1 MERPDRAKTGGKQ
14 AADSGASSDAAPSV
28 RRQAPVRSVTDYA
41 SALAWL
47 DERVNVERVRPSS
60 LEPHVFKLERMHA
73 LVEAL
78 GNPQKSFKSVHVAGS
93 KGKGSVCEMTASC
106 LSACGYTTGL
116 YTSPHLVDI
125 RERIRINDKTVPES
139 DFVELL
145 RRVAGAAESIAKRHE
160 HATFFEI
167 MTAMAFCHYAEQAVD
182 VAVVEVGLGGRLD
195 ATNVI
200 RPEVAAITAIQLE
213 HTQLLGD
220 TVEKIAREK
229 AGIMKPGVPCL
240 TIPQSKPSIVEVFKT
255 VAAEVGCPVLVLG
268 QDIEFTHRFEASPEL
283 GPHQRV
289 SVTSPRSAYEH
300 FPVPLKGE
308 HQAFNCGLALAIVD
322 KLREKG
328 LDAPERQVA
337 VGLSR
342 TPVRGR
348 MELVSQR
355 PRVIVDG
362 AHNPESVGN
371 LIRAVGAH
379 LKFDSTVIIFGCASD
394 KDVPGMLDKLALGA
408 DKIVFTRST
417 GSSRAVDPRELQRRF
432 AERHSKMTQ
441 TAPNVAEALR
451 IAERAVGRGDLIV
464 VTGSFYLAGEAKRL
478 ILERQPAQPGS
489 GLLEPR
495 PAGAERLRG

>member
-1 MERPDRAKTGGKQ
+1 MHRSDRAKTAG
-14 AADSGASSDAAPSV
+14 AAGQTGAEVAPARRTSGV
-28 RRQAPVRSVTDYA
+28 RGIGDYA
-41 SALAWL
+41 SAVAWL
-47 DERVNVERVRPSS
+47 DERVNVERVRPASID
-60 LEPHVFKLERMHA
+60 PHVFKLERMFA

-78 GNPQKSFKSVHVAGS
+78 GNPHKSFKSVHVAGS

-116 YTSPHLVDI
+116 YTSPHLVDL
-125 RERIRINDKTVPES
+125 RERVRINGREIPEAG
-139 DFVELL
+139 FVELL
-145 RRVAGAAESIAKRHE
+145 RRVAAAAESISRKHD

-167 MTAMAFCHYAEQAVD
+167 VTAMAFCHYAEQAVD

-200 RPEVAAITAIQLE
+200 RPEVCAITAIQLE

-240 TIPQSKPSIVEVFKT
+240 TIPQSKPSIHEVFRS
-255 VAAEVGCPVLVLG
+255 AASETGCPLLVLG
-268 QDIEFTHRFEASPEL
+268 EDIEFTHRFEASPEL

-289 SVTSPRSAYEH
+289 SLTSPRSSYEH

-308 HQAFNCGLALAIVD
+308 HQAFNCGLALAVVD

-328 LDAPERQVA
+328 LEAPERRVA
-337 VGLSR
+337 LGLAA

-348 MELVSQR
+348 MEIVSER
-355 PRVIVDG
+355 PRVLVDG
-362 AHNPESVGN
+362 AHNPESVNN
-371 LIRAVGAH
+371 LIRAIGAH
-379 LKFDSTVIIFGCASD
+379 LRFDSTVIIFGCASD
-394 KDVPGMLDKLALGA
+394 KDVPGMLSKLALGA
-408 DKIVFTRST
+408 DKIIFTRST

-432 AERHSKMTQ
+432 AEHHSKMTQ
-441 TAPNVAEALR
+441 TAPNVGEALR
-451 IAERAVGRGDLIV
+451 IAERAVGRDDLIV

-478 ILERQPAQPGS
+478 ILERQACPRPS
-489 GLLEPR
+489 GLVEPR
-495 PAGAERLRG
+495 PAAAERLRG